1 MSKEELEVKI
11 DMLLDYK
18 KFILT
23 CVENKEFNGG
33 ASKQDM
39 LDEIESEIE
48 FYLEQFIHSMNGIA
62 PIYS

>member
-1 MSKEELEVKI
+1 MSKDELEIKI

-23 CVENKEFNGG
+23 SVENREFNGG

-39 LDEIESEIE
+39 LDELEIEIE
-48 FYLEQFIHSMNGIA
+48 FYLEKFVHNMNGIA